1 MKVDFLRLFC
11 ASLTLTAALILG
23 LSIPAFGQGA
33 DGLVLQG
40 VATGSV
46 QNGKPVL
53 RVTGGAHGTT
63 DIWYTERDGERVFA
77 FHVWRHRRGDGWLYV
92 TKTKAVF
99 VPDADKRNFLNIPR
113 GDFKEMKLVDEWV
126 GGGNAILLA
135 RLQTPAE
142 KYLFQVKFTAD
153 YAADGNKKY
162 ARPATLFLLKALGDF
177 DGAVKE
183 FNVFTGEAVQKYEDS
198 RKERE
203 EEAPTVSDRYD
214 RFKDLTFIYTSKM
227 LLRGERR
234 SVRVSA
240 EYGFPGK
247 TQKKSEKVS
256 FYLHAS
262 AAGPVFREDD
272 LSIVFLVDS
281 KRLPAGRMKI
291 ADEEKTAATVRQTV
305 AVELPYDTFAEIA
318 NGKTVEF
325 QAGKLEYKMSDIQ
338 LETFRKL
345 LAYKV
350 GE

>member
-1 MKVDFLRLFC
+1 MRKRLLFIIFL
-11 ASLTLTAALILG
+11 IG
-23 LSIPAFGQGA
+23 LSIPALGQAA

-40 VATGSV
+40 VAFGSV
-46 QNGKPVL
+46 QNGKPVV
-53 RVTGGAHGTT
+53 RVNGGSHGTT
-63 DIWYTERDGERVFA
+63 DIWYSVRDGEPVFA
-77 FHVWRHRRGDGWLYV
+77 FHVWRHRKGDGWLYV

-99 VPDADKRNFLNIPR
+99 VPDADKRYFLNIPR
-113 GDFKEMKLVDEWV
+113 ADFKEMKLVDEWV

-162 ARPATLFLLKALGDF
+162 ARPVTLFLLKALSDF
-177 DGAVKE
+177 DAAMKE
-183 FNVFTGEAVQKYEDS
+183 FNVFTAEAVKNYEDS
-198 RKERE
+198 LKEPE
-203 EEAPTVSDRYD
+203 EEEPSVSDRYD
-214 RFKDLTFIYTSKM
+214 RFKDVTFVFTSKM
-227 LLRGERR
+227 LLQGARR

-247 TQKKSEKVS
+247 TQVKGDKVS

-262 AAGPVFREDD
+262 AASPVFREDD

-281 KRLPAGRMKI
+281 KRLPASVMKI
-291 ADEEKTAATVRQTV
+291 SDEEKTAATIRQTV
-305 AVELPYDTFAEIA
+305 LVELPYETFAGIA